1 MRLDTDAAADP
12 HSSFFSFFFC
22 LYSCWNP
29 SLHNAHNGLHS
40 VSGPGVK
47 QHPQHTNLPVRDA
60 TQRNRCEPP
69 CLRCRRARSR
79 NHVNAPLGHGEASLS
94 DCDRSE
100 TQLAHVVLSLI
111 SFRATHP
118 VGVEKIIKPS
128 IGLFHLP
135 GGLPPAGHLLTYTNV
150 KASWRA

>member
-1 MRLDTDAAADP
+1 MLLRTPTQA
-12 HSSFFSFFFC
+12 FSLFFFFFVC
-22 LYSCWNP
+22 TPAGTPHCTTHTQGTALGQWPWRQAAPTTHKP
-29 SLHNAHNGLHS
+29 SSERRYTKKPLR
-40 VSGPGVK
+40 GP
-47 QHPQHTNLPVRDA
+47 LRL
-60 TQRNRCEPP
+60 R
-69 CLRCRRARSR
+69 LRCSRARSR

-135 GGLPPAGHLLTYTNV
+135 GGLPPAGHLLTHTNE